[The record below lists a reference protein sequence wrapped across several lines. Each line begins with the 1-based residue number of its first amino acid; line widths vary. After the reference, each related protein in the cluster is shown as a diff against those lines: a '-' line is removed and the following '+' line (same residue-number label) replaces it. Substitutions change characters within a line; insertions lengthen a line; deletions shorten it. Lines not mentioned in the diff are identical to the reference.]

1 MPLTLTNVALDL
13 GEVIA
18 LSLDAMEK
26 AKQERTRMG
35 HHSPTVVSPAFVSRS
50 PSGESST
57 HPKPM
62 ADSLFYVGHFYAV
75 KLYPILETL
84 LCRAAYPAQ
93 ILLGTHAQV
102 GQWSNSLAGPAFPLF
117 ASVSEKALVPPPA
130 VACPPCPCGP
140 RIYMR
145 VPSRPPASHPIL
157 CFPVDQCLTNCKAV
171 YGWLGKRTGR
181 DGKRRR

>member
-1 MPLTLTNVALDL
+1 MRWKRRNRSAPEGGIILPLWSRQPLSAEVPL
-13 GEVIA
+13 GNPLPPQA
-18 LSLDAMEK
+18 N
-26 AKQERTRMG
+26 G
-35 HHSPTVVSPAFVSRS
+35 
-50 PSGESST
+50 SG
-57 HPKPM
+57 
-62 ADSLFYVGHFYAV
+62 DSLFYVGHFNAV